1 MNQLKKLAGI
11 IVVFAILLFSQP
23 VAASAQVIV
32 DFLDVGQG
40 DSTLVRAGETTVL
53 IDTGRNRS
61 TLDQLEDRGVVDLDL
76 LILTHAHADHITNAD
91 TIVKEMSPAEVW
103 MSSTPANSQVYERLL
118 DALIETDTH
127 VEYPTTGD
135 SYEVGSLDFS
145 IVHPLSL
152 IGDLNNDSL
161 SFQMVAANTSF
172 LFTGDAEERAENMM
186 LGTRLQLQSDIY
198 HMGHH
203 GSRTSSSAPFMSAV
217 RPEVAIYS
225 AGINN
230 SYGHPHK
237 EAIDRVRAVGA
248 TIYGTAENGTV
259 TVNVTNSG
267 YTIQTER

>member
-11 IVVFAILLFSQP
+11 IAVFAILLFGKP
-23 VAASAQVIV
+23 VVYAAEVTV

-40 DSTLVRAGETTVL
+40 DSTLVRAGDTMIL

-61 TLDQLEDRGVVDLDL
+61 TLDHLADRNINDLDL

-91 TIVKEMSPAEVW
+91 IIVKEMSPDEVW

-118 DALIETDTH
+118 DALIETDTP
-127 VEYPTTGD
+127 VEYPTAGD

-145 IVHPLSL
+145 IVHPSSL
-152 IGDLNNDSL
+152 TGDLNNDSL
-161 SFQMVAANTSF
+161 SFKIIANNTSF

-237 EAIDRVRAVGA
+237 EAIDRVQAVGA
-248 TIYGTAENGTV
+248 EVYGTAENGTV
-259 TVNVTNSG
+259 TVNVTSSG

>member
-11 IVVFAILLFSQP
+11 IVVFAILSFSQP
-23 VAASAQVIV
+23 VAASAQLIV

-76 LILTHAHADHITNAD
+76 LILTHAHADHISNSD
-91 TIVKEMSPAEVW
+91 IIIEEMSPDEVW
-103 MSSTPANSQVYERLL
+103 MSETEANSQVYERLL
-118 DALIETDTH
+118 DALIRTSTPVVYPSTGESYSVGELNFLIIH
-127 VEYPTTGD
+127 PTTLTGN
-135 SYEVGSLDFS
+135 
-145 IVHPLSL
+145 
-152 IGDLNNDSL
+152 LNDDSL
-161 SFQMVAANTSF
+161 SFKMIANNTSF

-203 GSRTSSSAPFMSAV
+203 GSRTSSSASFMSAV
-217 RPEVAIYS
+217 RPEVAVYS
-225 AGINN
+225 AGVNN

-248 TIYGTAENGTV
+248 EVYGTAENGTV
-259 TVNVTNSG
+259 TVNVANSG
-267 YTIQTER
+267 YTVETER

>member
-11 IVVFAILLFSQP
+11 MVVFTIFFGVHP
-23 VAASAQVIV
+23 VGASAQVIV

-61 TLDQLEDRGVVDLDL
+61 TLDQLEARDVVDLDL
-76 LILTHAHADHITNAD
+76 LILTHAHADHISYSD
-91 TIVKEMSPAEVW
+91 IIIEEMNPDEVW
-103 MSSTPANSQVYERLL
+103 LSETEANSQVYERLL
-118 DALIETDTH
+118 DALIRTNTP
-127 VEYPTTGD
+127 VVYPSTGE
-135 SYEVGSLDFS
+135 SYSVGGLDFL
-145 IVHPLSL
+145 IVHPTSL
-152 IGDLNNDSL
+152 TGNLNNDSL
-161 SFQMVAANTSF
+161 SFKMIANNTSF
-172 LFTGDAEERAENMM
+172 LFTGDAETPAENIM
-186 LGTRLQLQSDIY
+186 LGTGLILQSHIY

-217 RPEVAIYS
+217 RPDIAIYS

-237 EAIDRVRAVGA
+237 EAIDRVQAVGA
-248 TIYGTAENGTV
+248 EVYGTAENGTV

-267 YTIQTER
+267 YTIRTER